1 VDAAVTEVD
10 PLTFDLAEAQATFA
24 TSEQLAAIERTVI
37 ASIVLDSSVLRFA
50 ADEVRGSD
58 FADPRLGRVF
68 EGLFEMFAAGEPIS
82 VITVGE
88 HFARWNVGADGSV
101 LHRWVSEVGVAAQ
114 VGWYARKVH
123 EYAMRRGIQRQ
134 AVRLA
139 QSAQTSGAPGEAIAQ
154 SIESLRELLAITST
168 AEVSARPLGRILDIP
183 DEYDWV
189 VEGLLE
195 RGDRLLLTG
204 SEGGGKTTLLR
215 QVAICAAAGIHPF
228 FGYPISPAKVLYVD
242 TENTEKQWAR
252 EARGMVSTANNAPA
266 ASADPSEVLAL
277 ACIKRIDVTR
287 DSDLGMLHKL
297 VDDHKPDMLFIGPLY
312 RLIPRAINSDDEAT
326 PLLTA
331 LDTIRDRGVSLIIEA
346 HAGHGTQGAAE
357 RDMRPR
363 GSSALMG
370 WPEFGLGLRP
380 DRNAKSSNEFQLMR
394 WRGHRD
400 ASRKWPTRLA
410 RGTGEWP
417 WTPTLAGAR

>member
-1 VDAAVTEVD
+1 MDADQGVTELED
-10 PLTFDLAEAQATFA
+10 NLAGGDRVASIERMVI
-24 TSEQLAAIERTVI
+24 AAI
-37 ASIVLDSSVLRFA
+37 ALDSHVLQFA
-50 ADEVRGSD
+50 ADECSGED
-58 FADPRLGRVF
+58 FADSRLGAIF
-68 EGLFEMFAAGEPIS
+68 EGFFGMLKDREPID

-88 HFARWNVGADGSV
+88 HLAGWGVRGITTAD
-101 LHRWVSEVGVAAQ
+101 LHTWVSEVSSSAG
-114 VGWYARKVH
+114 VGWYAAKVRD
-123 EYAMRRGIQRQ
+123 M
-134 AVRLA
+134 AVRRQLEATAVRMNQMAHGTSAPAEILA
-139 QSAQTSGAPGEAIAQ
+139 KAIGELRAVQ
-154 SIESLRELLAITST
+154 ESRVSQ
-168 AEVSARPLGRILDIP
+168 EVTARPLARTLLIA

-189 VEGLLE
+189 IEGLLE

-215 QVAICAAAGIHPF
+215 QMAVMASAGLHPF
-228 FGYPISPAKVLYVD
+228 TGFGIRPSKVLYVD

-252 EARGMVSTANNAPA
+252 EVRAMAELAATRGERDPA
-266 ASADPSEVLAL
+266 EVMDL
-277 ACIKRIDVTR
+277 ACIKRIDITR

-297 VDDHKPDMLFIGPLY
+297 VDEHQPDILFIGPLY

-331 LDTIRDRGVSLIIEA
+331 LDTLRDRGVCLVIEA
-346 HAGHGTQGAAE
+346 HAGHGHAGQQE

-380 DRNAKSSNEFQLMR
+380 DRNGKSSNEFQLVR

-400 ASRKWPTRLA
+400 ASRKWPSRIA
-410 RGTGEWP
+410 RGIGDWP
-417 WTPTLAGAR
+417 WTPTFGMGL

>member
-1 VDAAVTEVD
+1 MDADSGVT
-10 PLTFDLAEAQATFA
+10 DLEDNLAGGEN
-24 TSEQLAAIERTVI
+24 LAAIERNVI
-37 ASIVLDSSVLRFA
+37 AAIALDSSVLQFA
-50 ADEVRGSD
+50 ADEVTGDD
-58 FADPRLGRVF
+58 FADPRLGVIF
-68 EGLFEMFAAGEPIS
+68 EGFFDMLKNREPID

-88 HFARWNVGADGSV
+88 HLAGWGVRGIEPTE
-101 LHRWVSEVGVAAQ
+101 LHAWVSDVVTAAN
-114 VGWYARKVH
+114 VGWYAGKVR
-123 EYAMRRGIQRQ
+123 EYSIRRQLRAAGSRMAQ
-134 AVRLA
+134 AAGGSDAPAEILA
-139 QSAQTSGAPGEAIAQ
+139 RTID
-154 SIESLRELLAITST
+154 SLRNLQGSR
-168 AEVSARPLGRILDIP
+168 VSASVTARPLSRTLLIEDT
-183 DEYDWV
+183 YDWV

-215 QVAICAAAGIHPF
+215 QIAVMASAGLHPF
-228 FGYPISPAKVLYVD
+228 SGFGIAPSKVLYVD

-252 EARGMVSTANNAPA
+252 EVRVMAERAAAQGVRDPA
-266 ASADPSEVLAL
+266 EVMDL
-277 ACIKRIDVTR
+277 ACIKRIDITR

-297 VDDHKPDMLFIGPLY
+297 VDEHKPDILFIGPLY

-331 LDTIRDRGVSLIIEA
+331 LDTIRDRGVALVIEA
-346 HAGHGTQGAAE
+346 HAGHGHAGQTE

-380 DRNAKSSNEFQLMR
+380 DRNGKSSNEFQLVR

-400 ASRKWPTRLA
+400 ASRKWPSRIA
-410 RGTGEWP
+410 RGIGEWP
-417 WTPTLAGAR
+417 WTPTLGMGR

>member
-1 VDAAVTEVD
+1 MTDVD
-10 PLTFDLAEAQATFA
+10 PLTFEMGEAQSKFA
-24 TSEQLAAIERTVI
+24 SSDQLVVIERSVI
-37 ASIVLDSSVLRFA
+37 ASVLLDSAVLRFA
-50 ADEVRGSD
+50 ADEVQGSD
-58 FADPRLGRVF
+58 FANPALGRIF
-68 EGLFEMFAAGEPIS
+68 DGLFEMFAAKEPIAAA
-82 VITVGE
+82 TVAG
-88 HFARWNVGADGSV
+88 HLAGWNINAIGFAELTMWQESISSAV
-101 LHRWVSEVGVAAQ
+101 Q
-114 VGWYARKVH
+114 VGWYARKVR
-123 EYAMRRGIQRQ
+123 EYSIRRGLQRE
-134 AVRLA
+134 ATRLS
-139 QSAQTSGAPGEAIAQ
+139 QSAQTTSAPGEALAQ
-154 SIESLRELLAITST
+154 SIEALRELQVTTST
-168 AEVSARPLGRILDIP
+168 AEVSARPLGRVLDIP

-215 QVAICAAAGIHPF
+215 QVAIAAAAGLHPF
-228 FGYPISPAKVLYVD
+228 FGYPIKPAKVLYVD

-252 EARGMVSTANNAPA
+252 EARGMVTTAVNAA
-266 ASADPSEVLAL
+266 AHSADPRDVLAL
-277 ACIKRIDVTR
+277 ACIKRIDITR

-297 VDDHKPDMLFIGPLY
+297 VDEHQPDILFIGPLY

-400 ASRKWPTRLA
+400 ASRKWPTKLA
-410 RGTGEWP
+410 RGIGDWP